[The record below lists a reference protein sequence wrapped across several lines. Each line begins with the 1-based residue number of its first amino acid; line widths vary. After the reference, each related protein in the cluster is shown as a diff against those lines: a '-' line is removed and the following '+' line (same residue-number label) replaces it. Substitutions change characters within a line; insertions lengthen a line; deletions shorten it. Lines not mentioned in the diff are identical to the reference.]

1 MAKTTNDV
9 GEIRSVT
16 IAEAGREVEIAFKV
30 RRPIYLHGSP
40 GLGKS
45 ELIEELAAKFK
56 AKVWDLRLALMDP
69 SDLKG
74 VLYFNPELRT
84 ACWSSPPDLP
94 TKEEASKYPMTILF
108 LDELNSAPPMTQA
121 AAYQLILNRKVG
133 TYELPENCVVVAAG
147 NKETD
152 RGVTYKMPSPLAN
165 RLIHLYIRPDFACWS
180 AWALDNRIDPSVVG
194 YLTSNKGD
202 LFNFNPKNPGH
213 AFATPRSWAFV
224 SQLLGQQATEK
235 ELIDLVAGTVGEGLA
250 LKFNTHRKRSA
261 DMPNP
266 TLILEGKIKD
276 LKNKDLGAMYS
287 LTTSL
292 CYEMKDAFDI
302 AVKENKRDTWE
313 PKVDNVLRFVLD
325 NFENEM
331 IVMLMYTVLN
341 QYKLNPQIKKLVNF
355 KEFHNRCGS
364 SIMEAMSR

>member
-1 MAKTTNDV
+1 MAKPAN
-9 GEIRSVT
+9 EITEMRSVT
-16 IAEAGREVEIAFKV
+16 IAEAEREVEIAFRIK
-30 RRPIYLHGSP
+30 RPIYLHGSP

-45 ELIEELAAKFK
+45 ELIEGLAKRFG

-74 VLYFNPELRT
+74 VLYFNPLLAR

-94 TKEEASKYPMTILF
+94 TKEEAAKYPMTILF

-121 AAYQLILNRKVG
+121 SAYQLILNRKVG
-133 TYELPENCVVVAAG
+133 TYELPDNCVVVAAG
-147 NKETD
+147 NRETD

-165 RLIHLYIRPDFACWS
+165 RLIHLYVRPDFDCWS
-180 AWALDNRIDPSVVG
+180 IWALDNRIDPAVVG

-202 LFNFNPKNPGH
+202 LFNFSPKNPGH

-224 SQLLGQQATEK
+224 SQLLGEQASEK
-235 ELIDLVAGTVGEGLA
+235 ELIDLVAGTVGEGIA

-266 TLILEGKIKD
+266 TLILEGKIKE

-292 CYEMKDAFDI
+292 CYELKDSYDAS
-302 AVKENKRDTWE
+302 VKENKRHEWDS
-313 PKVDNVLRFVLD
+313 KVDNVLRFILD

-341 QYKLNPQIKKLVNF
+341 QYKLQIKIKELKNF
-355 KEFHNRCGS
+355 TEFHKRCGS
-364 SIMEAMSR
+364 SILEAMNR